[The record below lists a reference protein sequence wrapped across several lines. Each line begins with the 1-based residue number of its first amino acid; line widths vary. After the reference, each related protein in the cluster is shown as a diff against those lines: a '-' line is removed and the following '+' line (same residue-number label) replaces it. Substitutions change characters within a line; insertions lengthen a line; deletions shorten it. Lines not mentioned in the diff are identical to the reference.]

1 MKFNLKFTI
10 TLLMGSLAFLNMNA
24 QNSVLAKWTAKLSP
38 SEAFIENKGQF
49 KTGANTSLKSEKVEF
64 AVDHGSTMIYFTA
77 KGINYTFL
85 KTFEKDEE
93 EREREEREMEK
104 NKNKKWTAEEWKEKE
119 REEQKLNF
127 KVDEVAML
135 WENSNPNVEIAA
147 SESKSDYHSYTYKNE
162 NGVKV
167 NTNYIKGYKKIT
179 YKNLYPNIDVE
190 YTFHPEGGIKY
201 AIILHPGADASVI
214 KMNYSKSL
222 FIKGNEDLH
231 IATKFGDIIDHAPL
245 TFYASNKKNIIA
257 SKFIKKGKTASFQ
270 LGDYDKTQTVIIDP
284 WQLTPA
290 FNTNWDCVWE
300 CEKDGAGNVYTI
312 GGVSPMVLQKYN
324 AAGTLQWSYNTP
336 YDTTSWLGTFAT
348 DLAGNSYVTQG
359 STAEILKVNT
369 AGALQWS
376 NTSPGGA
383 LSSDEFWNIAFNCD
397 QTRLIVAGT
406 TSTGFATLV
415 GAIFNIDVSNGAVLS
430 KKIVGYGGIPNIQE
444 VRSIT
449 PSKNGKYYFL
459 TLDTIGYINQ
469 NFSLCSSGTTLYK
482 TNSSYALGYKSDT
495 YRYDN
500 TGIMAIRANG
510 NFVYTQN
517 GTSVHKRSL
526 ATGAILATAAIPG
539 GAATSSFGRN
549 QVGNSGIDID
559 DCGNVYVGSSTCV
572 AKFDANLNLLSQIA
586 TPYKVL
592 DVNVSTG
599 GDVIICGATGTSNTN
614 SRTGYIQSIN
624 MSACAPM
631 TQVCCDATICSA
643 GPFCTSAPAVTL
655 QGATPGGVWSGQ
667 GITNT
672 STGVFNPAT
681 AGVGSHTIKYT
692 LPCGADS
699 IVIVVSACGT
709 ISVCVNSGSL
719 TASGGGGSYTWA
731 STTTSVNC
739 SGCFGG
745 VCSFICPGVTVP
757 TWTASGVT
765 VTAPA
770 STVFPIT
777 VKDVTTGTTFTFS
790 SLASIPPCTTTA
802 CPTLTLSVTS
812 QTNVNCFGASTG
824 TATVSGSGG
833 VGPYTYTWTP
843 GNLNGA
849 SQSAL
854 AAGTYTI
861 NFKDANQCPGS
872 GIVTITQP
880 TAALSAV
887 ISATSATGCGA
898 STGGATVTASGGTP
912 SYTYSWTPS
921 GGTTAGVSN
930 LAAGNHTVTVTDS
943 KGCTKTA
950 VANIT
955 TAGGPTLSV
964 ASQTNVNC
972 FGANTGTATVNA
984 VGGTGPYSYTWT
996 PGNLSGASQT
1006 TLGAGTYTINVS
1018 DAGQCTGSTTLT
1030 ITQPTAALTA
1040 VISATTNTGCGT
1052 STGGATVTASGGTPS
1067 YTYSWTPSGGSA
1079 AGVSN
1084 LGIGNNTVTVQD
1096 IKGCTVTAVA
1106 NITTAGGPTLS
1117 VVSQTNVN
1125 CFGANTGTATVI
1137 GNGGTGPYSYTWTPG
1152 NMNGASQTSLS
1163 AGIYTINVADANL
1176 CAGSGTIAIT
1186 QPTAALSG
1194 VFSNTVAGSC
1204 GANNGSATVTAS
1216 GGTPS
1221 YSYTWS
1227 PNGGSTAAVSN
1238 LSSGTNSVTITDA
1251 KGCTTTLTL
1260 SLNSIGGPTLAVSS
1274 QTNVNCFGASTGSA
1288 TVNASGGTG
1297 PYSYTWTPGSL
1308 VGASQSGLSAGVYT
1322 VNISDANS
1330 CAGSGTVAITQPT
1343 SAVSAIVANTP
1354 SGCGGSS
1361 GSATVTASGGTPSYT
1376 YSWNP
1381 GGGTGTSVSGLAAG
1395 NYTVTVTD
1403 AKGCKTT
1410 SVTTIS
1416 SSGGGPALSITSQSN
1431 VACYGTATGSAAI
1444 NASGSAGPFSYTWS
1458 PSGGNAASATGLGAG
1473 SYTVL
1478 VKDGACIS
1486 TITLSISEP
1495 PPITLTVSST
1505 PETCG
1510 NFDGEATVAAS
1521 GGNGVLT
1528 PLWSNGV
1535 TSATN
1540 AAIPGGIYTVT
1551 VTDANG
1557 CAATATTAVYVTGG
1571 LFVDAGLGTTIH
1583 AGETAVLSGVVP
1595 PGASSVWTPSVS
1607 LSCPSCPV
1615 TDASP
1620 QITTTYTLTA
1630 TLNGCTGYDT
1640 VTVYIDII
1648 CGELFVPTAFSP
1660 NNDGQNDVLY
1670 VMSNCITDLEF
1681 AIFDRW
1687 GEKVFETSDPTQGW
1701 DGTFNGKKM
1710 NPASF
1715 AYYLKAKVNGEEV
1728 SKKGN
1733 ISLIK

>member
-1 MKFNLKFTI
+1 MKFNLKFTLI
-10 TLLMGSLAFLNMNA
+10 LFIGSLTLNMNA
-24 QNSVLAKWTAKLSP
+24 QNSVLAKWTAKLTP
-38 SEAFIENKGQF
+38 SQAFIENKGQF
-49 KTGANTSLKSEKVEF
+49 KTGANTPLKSEKVEF

-85 KTFEKDEE
+85 KTYKKEEEEQEREEKE
-93 EREREEREMEK
+93 EREKHK
-104 NKNKKWTAEEWKEKE
+104 NKQWTIEEWMEKEKE
-119 REEQKLNF
+119 ERKLNF

-135 WENSNPNVEIAA
+135 WENSNPAVEIVAG
-147 SESKSDYHSYTYKNE
+147 ESKSDYHSYTYKNE

-201 AIILHPGADASVI
+201 AIILRPGADASVV
-214 KMNYSKSL
+214 KMNYSKGLS
-222 FIKGNEDLH
+222 IKEQENLH
-231 IATKFGDIIDHAPL
+231 ISTKFGDIIDHAPL
-245 TFYASNKKNIIA
+245 TFYANDHKKIVS
-257 SKFIKKGKTASFQ
+257 SKFVKKGKTASFE

-312 GGVSPMVLQKYN
+312 GGVAPMVLQKYN

-359 STAEILKVNT
+359 STAEILKVNN
-369 AGALQWS
+369 AGTLQWS
-376 NTSPGGA
+376 NTNPGGSCSE
-383 LSSDEFWNIAFNCD
+383 LWNIAFNCD
-397 QTRLIVAGT
+397 QTSLIVAGT
-406 TSTGFATLV
+406 TTALR
-415 GAIFNIDVSNGAVLS
+415 GAIFSININSGAVTNT
-430 KKIVGYGGIPNIQE
+430 KVVGYGSAFGFPPSIQE
-444 VRSIT
+444 VRAIT
-449 PSKNGKYYFL
+449 PAKNGKYYFL

-482 TNSSYALGYKSDT
+482 TNSTYALSYKCENF
-495 YRYDN
+495 RYNN

-517 GTSVHKRSL
+517 GVNVHKRSL

-539 GAATSSFGRN
+539 GASSTSLGQN

-559 DCGNVYVGSSTCV
+559 DCGNVYVGSSTGV
-572 AKFDANLNLLSQIA
+572 IKYDANLTLLSQIA
-586 TPYKVL
+586 TPYKVF

-599 GDVIICGATGTSNTN
+599 GDVIICGATGNQSTN
-614 SRTGYIQSIN
+614 ARTGYIQSIN

-667 GITNT
+667 GITNS

-745 VCSFICPGVTVP
+745 VCSPFCAGVTVP

-790 SLASIPPCTTTA
+790 SLASIPPCTTTS
-802 CPTLTLSVTS
+802 CPTLTLAVTS

-824 TATVSGSGG
+824 TATVNGSGG

-872 GIVTITQP
+872 GTLTITQPTAALGAVISATTATGCGSSTGGATVTASGGTPSYTYSWTPSGGTTAGVSNLAAGNNTVTVTDSKGCIKTAVANITTAGGPTLSVASQTNVNCFGANTGTATVSAAGGTGPYSYTWTPGNLSGASQTTLGAGTYTINVSDAGSCTGSTTLTITQP

-887 ISATSATGCGA
+887 ISATTTTGCGA

-930 LAAGNHTVTVTDS
+930 LGIGSNTVLVTDNKNCTVT
-943 KGCTKTA
+943 A
-950 VANIT
+950 IANIT
-955 TAGGPTLSV
+955 TAGGPT
-964 ASQTNVNC
+964 
-972 FGANTGTATVNA
+972 
-984 VGGTGPYSYTWT
+984 P
-996 PGNLSGASQT
+996 
-1006 TLGAGTYTINVS
+1006 
-1018 DAGQCTGSTTLT
+1018 
-1030 ITQPTAALTA
+1030 
-1040 VISATTNTGCGT
+1040 
-1052 STGGATVTASGGTPS
+1052 
-1067 YTYSWTPSGGSA
+1067 
-1079 AGVSN
+1079 
-1084 LGIGNNTVTVQD
+1084 
-1096 IKGCTVTAVA
+1096 
-1106 NITTAGGPTLS
+1106 S

-1125 CFGANTGTATVI
+1125 CFGANTGTATI
-1137 GNGGTGPYSYTWTPG
+1137 SASGGTGPFSYTWSPG
-1152 NMNGASQTSLS
+1152 NLNGTTQTSLS
-1163 AGIYTINVADANL
+1163 AGIYTINVTDANL
-1176 CAGSGTIAIT
+1176 CAGSGTLSIT

-1194 VFSNTVAGSC
+1194 VISNTIAGSC
-1204 GANNGSATVTAS
+1204 GSNNGSATVTAS

-1221 YSYTWS
+1221 YTYNWS
-1227 PNGGSTAAVSN
+1227 PNGGSTPSVSN
-1238 LSSGTNSVTITDA
+1238 LSSGTNSVTITDG
-1251 KGCTTTLTL
+1251 KGCSTTVTL
-1260 SLNSIGGPTLAVSS
+1260 SLNSIGGPTLSVSS
-1274 QTNVNCFGASTGSA
+1274 QTNVNCFGATTGTA

-1308 VGASQSGLSAGVYT
+1308 VGASQTSLGAGVYT
-1322 VNISDANS
+1322 ITIKDNNL
-1330 CAGSGTVAITQPT
+1330 CTGSGTIAITQPT
-1343 SAVSAIVANTP
+1343 SAVSAALANTP
-1354 SGCGGSS
+1354 TGCGGSS

-1381 GGGTGTSVSGLAAG
+1381 GGSSGTSISGLAAG

-1403 AKGCKTT
+1403 SKGCATT

-1416 SSGGGPALSITSQSN
+1416 SSGGGAALSITSQSN
-1431 VACYGTATGSAAI
+1431 VACFGTATGAATV
-1444 NASGSAGPFSYTWS
+1444 NALGSSGPYTYTWS
-1458 PSGGNAASATGLGAG
+1458 PSGGNSPSASGLPAG
-1473 SYTVL
+1473 TYTVF
-1478 VKDGACIS
+1478 VKDGSCIS
-1486 TITLSISEP
+1486 TITLSILQP

-1505 PETCG
+1505 PENCG
-1510 NFDGEATVAAS
+1510 DYDGSATVAAS

-1535 TSATN
+1535 TSTLN
-1540 AAIPGGIYTVT
+1540 DLIPGGIYTVT

-1557 CAATATTAVYVTGG
+1557 CAATATTVVYVVGG
-1571 LFVDAGLGTTIH
+1571 LFVDAGSGTTIH
-1583 AGETAVLSGVVP
+1583 AGETALLNGVVP
-1595 PGASSVWTPSVS
+1595 PGATSVWTPSVS

-1620 QITTTYTLTA
+1620 AITTTYTLTA

-1640 VTVYIDII
+1640 VTVFVDII
-1648 CGELFVPTAFSP
+1648 CGELFIPTAFSP

-1715 AYYLKAKVNGEEV
+1715 AYYLKAKVNGEDV

-1733 ISLIK
+1733 ISLIR

>member
-1 MKFNLKFTI
+1 MKFNLKLTI
-10 TLLMGSLAFLNMNA
+10 ILLIGFVVFSKLHA
-24 QNSVLAKWTAKLSP
+24 QNSVLAKWTAKLTPP
-38 SEAFIENKGQF
+38 SAFIENKGQF
-49 KTGANTSLKSEKVEF
+49 KPGASTSLRSEKVLY

-85 KTFEKDEE
+85 KTTKKEEDEHEK
-93 EREREEREMEK
+93 EREREKHK
-104 NKNKKWTAEEWKEKE
+104 NKLWTAEEWIEKEKE
-119 REEQKLNF
+119 ERKLNF

-135 WENSNPNVEIAA
+135 WENANPATEVVA
-147 SESKSDYHSYTYKNE
+147 SDAKSDYHSYTYTNE

-201 AIILHPGADASVI
+201 ALILHPGADASVV
-214 KMNYSKSL
+214 KMNYSKNLS
-222 FIKGNEDLH
+222 IEENQNLH
-231 IATKFGDIIDHAPL
+231 ISTKFGDIIDHAPL
-245 TFYASNKKNIIA
+245 TFYGNNKNNIIS
-257 SKFIKKGKTASFQ
+257 SKFVKKGKTVSFE
-270 LGDYDKTQTVIIDP
+270 LGDYDKTQTIIIDP

-324 AAGTLQWSYNTP
+324 AAGILQWSYNTP

-369 AGALQWS
+369 AGTLQWS
-376 NTSPGGA
+376 NPNPGG
-383 LSSDEFWNIAFNCD
+383 SSSELWNIAFNCD
-397 QTRLIVAGT
+397 QTALIVAGT
-406 TSTGFATLV
+406 TTALR
-415 GAIFNIDVSNGAVLS
+415 GAIFSININSGAVTNT
-430 KKIVGYGGIPNIQE
+430 KIVGYGSAFGFPPSIQE
-444 VRSIT
+444 VRAIT

-482 TNSSYALGYKSDT
+482 TNSTYALSYKCENF
-495 YRYDN
+495 RYNN

-517 GTSVHKRSL
+517 GVNVHKRSL
-526 ATGAILATAAIPG
+526 ATGAIIATAAIPG
-539 GAATSSFGRN
+539 GASTTSLGQN

-559 DCGNVYVGSSTCV
+559 DCGNVYIGSSTGV
-572 AKFDANLNLLSQIA
+572 IKYDANLNIISQIA
-586 TPYKVL
+586 TPYKVF

-599 GDVIICGATGTSNTN
+599 GDVIICGATGTQSTN

-624 MSACAPM
+624 MTACAPM
-631 TQVCCDATICSA
+631 VQVCCDATICSA
-643 GPFCTSAPAVTL
+643 GPFCTNASAVTL
-655 QGATPGGVWSGQ
+655 QAATPGGTWSGP

-672 STGVFNPAT
+672 STGAFNPAT
-681 AGVGSHTIKYT
+681 AGPGNHTIKYT

-699 IVIVVSACGT
+699 IVIVVTACGSL
-709 ISVCVNSGSL
+709 SVCANSGSL
-719 TASGGGGSYTWA
+719 TASGGAGTYTWSST
-731 STTTSVNC
+731 STTVSC
-739 SGCFGG
+739 ASCPGG
-745 VCSFICPGVTVP
+745 ACIPFICAGTTVP
-757 TWTASGVT
+757 TWTASGTT

-770 STVFPIT
+770 AGVFPIKLT
-777 VKDVTTGTTFTFS
+777 DVLTGTTVTLTT
-790 SLASIPPCTTTA
+790 LASIPSCTTTA
-802 CPTLTLSVTS
+802 CPTLTLAVTS

-824 TATVSGSGG
+824 TAAVSASGG
-833 VGPYTYTWTP
+833 TGPYTFTWTP
-843 GNLNGA
+843 GNLSGS
-849 SQSAL
+849 SQTGL

-861 NFKDANQCPGS
+861 NFRDANQCPGS
-872 GIVTITQP
+872 GVVTITQP
-880 TAALSAV
+880 TAALSAA
-887 ISATSATGCGA
+887 ISATSATGCGS

-930 LAAGNHTVTVTDS
+930 LAAGNNTVTVTDS
-943 KGCTKTA
+943 KGCARTA
-950 VANIT
+950 TTNIT

-972 FGANTGTATVNA
+972 FGANTGTATVSPS
-984 VGGTGPYSYTWT
+984 GGTGPYSYTWT

-1006 TLGAGTYTINVS
+1006 TLSAGTYTINVS

-1030 ITQPTAALTA
+1030 ITQPTAALSA

-1052 STGGATVTASGGTPS
+1052 SVGGATVTASGGTPS
-1067 YTYSWTPSGGSA
+1067 YTYSWTPSGGTT

-1084 LGIGNNTVTVQD
+1084 LGSGSNTVTVTD
-1096 IKGCTVTAVA
+1096 SKGCTASAVA

-1117 VVSQTNVN
+1117 VVSQTNIN
-1125 CFGANTGTATVI
+1125 CFGANTGTATV
-1137 GNGGTGPYSYTWTPG
+1137 NASGGTGPYSFTWTPG
-1152 NMNGASQTSLS
+1152 NMTGASQTTLS
-1163 AGIYTINVADANL
+1163 AGIYTINVTDANL
-1176 CAGSGTIAIT
+1176 CAGSGTLSIT

-1194 VFSNTVAGSC
+1194 VFSNTIAGSC

-1216 GGTPS
+1216 GGTPA
-1221 YSYTWS
+1221 YTYTWS
-1227 PNGGSTAAVSN
+1227 PNGGSTPSVSN
-1238 LSSGTNSVTITDA
+1238 LSSGINSVTITDS
-1251 KGCTTTLTL
+1251 KGCTSTLTL
-1260 SLNSIGGPTLAVSS
+1260 SMNSIGGPTLSVSS
-1274 QTNVNCFGASTGSA
+1274 QTNVNCFGASTGTA

-1297 PYSYTWTPGSL
+1297 PYTYTWSPGSL
-1308 VGASQSGLSAGVYT
+1308 VGASQSALSAGVYT
-1322 VNISDANS
+1322 ITISDNNS
-1330 CAGSGTVAITQPT
+1330 CTGTGTVAITQPT
-1343 SAVSAIVANTP
+1343 SAVSATITNTP
-1354 SGCGGSS
+1354 TGCGGSS

-1376 YSWNP
+1376 YSWSP
-1381 GGGTGTSVSGLAAG
+1381 GGNTGTSISGLASG
-1395 NYTVTVTD
+1395 SYSVTVTD
-1403 AKGCKTT
+1403 SRGCQVT
-1410 SVTTIS
+1410 SVTNIS
-1416 SSGGGPALSITSQSN
+1416 SSGGGAALSVTSQSN
-1431 VACYGTATGSAAI
+1431 VSCFATATGSATI
-1444 NASGSAGPFSYTWS
+1444 NASGSPGPFTYTWS
-1458 PSGGNAASATGLGAG
+1458 PSGGNAASATGLSAG
-1473 SYTVL
+1473 TYTVF
-1478 VKDGACIS
+1478 VNDGPCIS
-1486 TITLSISEP
+1486 TITLSISQP
-1495 PPITLTVSST
+1495 PPISLTVTST
-1505 PETCG
+1505 AENCG
-1510 NFDGEATVAAS
+1510 DSDGSATVTAS

-1535 TSATN
+1535 TSSLN
-1540 AAIPGGIYTVT
+1540 DAIPGGIYTVT

-1557 CAATATTAVYVTGG
+1557 CAATATTAVFVVGG

-1583 AGETAVLSGVVP
+1583 AGETAVLNGAVP
-1595 PGASSVWTPSVS
+1595 PGSSSVWTPSASV
-1607 LSCPSCPV
+1607 SCPSCPT

-1620 QITTTYTLTA
+1620 GVTTTYTLTA

-1640 VTVYIDII
+1640 VTVFVDII
-1648 CGELFVPTAFSP
+1648 CGELFIPSAFSP

-1687 GEKVFETSDPTQGW
+1687 GEKVFETTDPTQGW

-1710 NPASF
+1710 TPAAF

-1733 ISLIK
+1733 ISIIK